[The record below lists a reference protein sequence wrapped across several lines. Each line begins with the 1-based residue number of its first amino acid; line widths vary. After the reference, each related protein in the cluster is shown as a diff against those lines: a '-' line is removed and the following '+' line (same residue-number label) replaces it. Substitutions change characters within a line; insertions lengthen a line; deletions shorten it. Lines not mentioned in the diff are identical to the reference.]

1 MIKIT
6 KDSYEVFVELPIT
19 TLKFDRDKFE
29 LIADNIYFITR
40 ETFTSD
46 KIIRKKGNIEDMNM
60 GHWLCLSKKFQSNFN
75 DHKLK
80 SLDVEHLLNLRL
92 I

>member
-19 TLKFDRDKFE
+19 TIKFDRDKFD
-29 LIADNIYFITR
+29 LITDNIYFLTR
-40 ETFTSD
+40 KSLTSD
-46 KIIRKKGNIEDMNM
+46 EIVREKGNIEDMNM
-60 GHWLCLSKKFQSNFN
+60 GHWLCIKHKWQSTFN